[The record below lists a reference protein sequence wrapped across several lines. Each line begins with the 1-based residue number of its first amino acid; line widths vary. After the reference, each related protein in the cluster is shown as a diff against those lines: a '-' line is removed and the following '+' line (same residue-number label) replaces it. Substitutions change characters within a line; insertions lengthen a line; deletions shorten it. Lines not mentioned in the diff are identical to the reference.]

1 MAERGIDISGH
12 ASKVYVG
19 LMQEPWDFL
28 VTVCD
33 DANERCPFIPGVQKR
48 LHWSLPDPSRPT
60 GSDGERLAVFRGM
73 RDAIEARLVAWLAE
87 Q

>member
-19 LMQEPWDFL
+19 LMQELWDFL

-48 LHWSLPDPSRPT
+48 LHWSLPDPSRAT
-60 GSDGERLAVFRGM
+60 GSDGERLAVFRRV
-73 RDAIEARLVAWLAE
+73 RDRIETRLSAWLAE

>member
-19 LMQEPWDFL
+19 LMQEPWDYL

-33 DANERCPFIPGVQKR
+33 DANERCPFIPGVQ
-48 LHWSLPDPSRPT
+48 
-60 GSDGERLAVFRGM
+60 LAVV
-73 RDAIEARLVAWLAE
+73 RDVRDQIETRLSAWLAE